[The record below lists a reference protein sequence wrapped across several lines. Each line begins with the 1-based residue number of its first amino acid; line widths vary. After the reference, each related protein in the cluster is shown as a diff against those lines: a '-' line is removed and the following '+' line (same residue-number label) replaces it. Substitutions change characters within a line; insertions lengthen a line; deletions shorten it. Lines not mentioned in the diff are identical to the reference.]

1 MPSGRDSC
9 PTQSSRWLA
18 GLIAGPKDPELSVVK
33 TFPLQSHPHL
43 GKRGGDREQGFGWPS
58 PLLVSDEDTED
69 WAPSWPGAP
78 GSFLGASSQRL
89 QGGLQAG
96 GPRALPNTALHD
108 LLQEPALLPTTGLQ
122 GGGAPGIS
130 IWAQPGETFS
140 DRHSSWSRWARP
152 LSQGQLLR
160 PQSGPLLSPDER
172 LTAIPASLLTP
183 ARPCC
188 LISAVEGRWKHC

>member
-108 LLQEPALLPTTGLQ
+108 LLQEPTLLPTTGLQ

-130 IWAQPGETFS
+130 IWAQPERPSATGTAHGPGGPALCHKGSSSGLSLDHCSAQMS
-140 DRHSSWSRWARP
+140 DSP
-152 LSQGQLLR
+152 PSQR
-160 PQSGPLLSPDER
+160 
-172 LTAIPASLLTP
+172 
-183 ARPCC
+183 
-188 LISAVEGRWKHC
+188 VF